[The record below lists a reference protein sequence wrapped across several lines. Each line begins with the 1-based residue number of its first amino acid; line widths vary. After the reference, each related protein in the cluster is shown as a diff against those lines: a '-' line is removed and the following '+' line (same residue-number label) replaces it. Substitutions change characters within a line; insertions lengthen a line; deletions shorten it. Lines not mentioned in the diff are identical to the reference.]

1 MDFVITERWKLD
13 LILQKMNELQEEFEW
28 ASIMEMNAEDVKHNP
43 EAKQLFRF
51 VKRHGLFVKMV
62 RSLSKLFGYG
72 GRHESLFW

>member
-1 MDFVITERWKLD
+1 MDVILR
-13 LILQKMNELQEEFEW
+13 KMNELQEEFEW

-43 EAKQLFRF
+43 EAKRLFRF

-72 GRHESLFW
+72 GKHESFFW

>member
-1 MDFVITERWKLD
+1 MDQ
-13 LILQKMNELQEEFEW
+13 ILRKMNELQEEFEW
-28 ASIMEMNAEDVKHNP
+28 ASAMEMDTEDVKHNP

-72 GRHESLFW
+72 GRYEPLFW

>member
-1 MDFVITERWKLD
+1 MDVILR
-13 LILQKMNELQEEFEW
+13 KMNELQEGFEW
-28 ASIMEMNAEDVKHNP
+28 ASAIEMDAEDVKHNP
-43 EAKQLFRF
+43 EAKHLFRF

>member
-1 MDFVITERWKLD
+1 MDVILR
-13 LILQKMNELQEEFEW
+13 KMNELQEEFEW

-62 RSLSKLFGYG
+62 HSLSKLFGYG